1 MNYIL
6 KNLNIFG
13 SDNCAVYI
21 ENGIISSKFN
31 YDSSRCEE
39 IDCSGLTAFPGFV
52 DVHVHLREPGF
63 SYKETI
69 KTGSMAGAAGGYTAI
84 GAMPNL
90 SPVPDCT
97 ENLDIQ
103 LKLIEK
109 DAAIRVLPYGSITA
123 GEKGEKLSDMEGMAK
138 SVIAFSDDGKGVQD
152 EGMMRAAMEMA
163 KSLGKIIAAHCED
176 ETLLF
181 GGCIHDGEYARAH
194 GIPSISSE
202 SEWRQIERDIRLSA
216 DTGCAY
222 HVCHVSA
229 AESVDLIRAAKARG
243 VDVTCEVGP
252 HYLLMCDHDLRED
265 GRFKMNPPLR
275 SPRDR
280 EALVAGLLDG
290 TIDMV
295 ITDHAPHSAEE
306 KGRGLAKSLMGVVGL
321 ETVFPLLYTYLV
333 ERGVLTLDK
342 LLDLMCFTP
351 SSRFGIP
358 AGLTVGQPANL
369 AVWDLDSAYTV
380 DPADF
385 LSMGKAS
392 PFTGW
397 QVRGRCLLT
406 VAGGEIAYRAK
417 GDM

>member
-97 ENLDIQ
+97 ESLDIQ

-194 GIPSISSE
+194 GIPGISSE

-222 HVCHVSA
+222 HVCHVSTK
-229 AESVDLIRAAKARG
+229 ESVALIRDAKKSG
-243 VDVTCEVGP
+243 VDITCETAP
-252 HYLLMCDHDLRED
+252 HYLVFNDTQLKDLGSFR
-265 GRFKMNPPLR
+265 MNPPIR
-275 SPRDR
+275 SEDDR
-280 EALVAGLLDG
+280 LALIGGILDG
-290 TIDMV
+290 TVDM
-295 ITDHAPHSAEE
+295 IATDHAPHSSEE
-306 KGRGLAKSLMGVVGL
+306 KSRGLRGSLNGIVGL
-321 ETVFPLLYTYLV
+321 ETAFPVLYTKLV
-333 ERGVLTLDK
+333 KTGVISLEK
-342 LLDLMCFTP
+342 LIELMHFNPCR
-351 SSRFGIP
+351 RFGINMGIKP
-358 AGLTVGQPANL
+358 GQAAGI
-369 AVWDLDSAYTV
+369 AVYDLEKSYAV
-380 DPADF
+380 NPEEF
-385 LSMGKAS
+385 QSMGRS
-392 PFTGW
+392 TPFAGMEVT
-397 QVRGRCLLT
+397 GRCLMT
-406 VAGGEIAYRAK
+406 VC
-417 GDM
+417 GDKIPWRQI